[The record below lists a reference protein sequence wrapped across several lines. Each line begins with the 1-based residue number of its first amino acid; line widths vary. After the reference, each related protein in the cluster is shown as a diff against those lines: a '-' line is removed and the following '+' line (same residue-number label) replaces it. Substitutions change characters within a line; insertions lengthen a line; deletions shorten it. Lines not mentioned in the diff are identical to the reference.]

1 MKIYILLFFIFHSL
15 LFSND
20 LDNLLQQ
27 YNTTSEKSLQT
38 IDEKLGHVFIYSQKD
53 IQLMQYNKL
62 NDILKELPL
71 INFNKNRFGV
81 LTVSPSATK
90 AAVSGF
96 LRIFINDHEVSS
108 IYNQSASISWGD
120 LPLDFIDHIEIYYGE
135 SSFSYGNETG
145 IYFVRLYTKKGI
157 KENGTELNLKG
168 TSKNSF
174 AQSMT
179 DSKAYENGWSYLAYV
194 SNEKSNESAK
204 YKDNVLNNDA
214 TRRYLFLNLNNE
226 TTDINMAYNDL
237 KKDNYAGLAYDSV
250 PDDGE
255 IVTKDF
261 FIDVT
266 KYFLDDSSLKANVS
280 IDVNDMKNE
289 EENQEGMFLTPFRNL
304 KKIDIDLKL
313 TKLKANLTKSYEYG
327 NNSFVTGINVS
338 KKTYETKTLKTVNF
352 SNKETNLSR
361 YTDFDE
367 ENVFSLMLEDDY
379 KLFDNLILIGNA
391 KFDKYK
397 RSGLIDDISEELYRV
412 GAIYTPFENFGL
424 KTFYTKTYLPPSF
437 YNVDYA
443 FSNRNL
449 DVQKYKF
456 FTVEGVYTTENQ
468 KFRVTHHNVQID
480 DFLYYHPKY
489 GFMNISDHTIKTE
502 GFIYSYDYQLS
513 DSDKLSLNYFATKI
527 TETVNNSNK
536 GATVKYMGEYD
547 KFEYFSSLIYRNAY
561 SYANLNVDAS
571 YNISLGTSYNINKNL
586 KVSLKGENLLD
597 SSTQSV
603 FSDSGNN
610 FLLDDYERVFTLSMK
625 WMF

>member
-1 MKIYILLFFIFHSL
+1 MKIYFLLFFIFHSL

-20 LDNLLQQ
+20 IDNLLQQ

-62 NDILKELPL
+62 NDVLKELPL

-108 IYNQSASISWGD
+108 IYNQSASTSWGD

-135 SSFSYGNETG
+135 SSFSNGTETG
-145 IYFVRLYTKKGI
+145 IYFIRLYTKKGM

-168 TSKNSF
+168 TSKGGS
-174 AQSMT
+174 AQSLT
-179 DSKAYENGWSYLAYV
+179 NSKAYENGWSHLV
-194 SNEKSNESAK
+194 FFSSEKTNESTK
-204 YKDNVLNNDA
+204 YKENKLNNDA
-214 TRRYLFLNLNNE
+214 TRKYLFLNLNNE

-237 KKDNYAGLAYDSV
+237 TKDNYAGLAYDSV

-261 FIDVT
+261 YVDIT
-266 KYFLDDSSLKANVS
+266 KYFFNDNSLKLNLS
-280 IDVNDMKNE
+280 LDVNNMKNE
-289 EENQEGMFLTPFRNL
+289 EVNQEGMDLLYFRNSKEL
-304 KKIDIDLKL
+304 DIDLKL
-313 TKLKANLTKSYEYG
+313 TKLKADITKSYEYG
-327 NNSFVTGINVS
+327 NNNFITGLSAS
-338 KKTYETKTLKTVNF
+338 KKKFDKQNVKNVKFSNQVDNF
-352 SNKETNLSR
+352 SQ
-361 YTDFDE
+361 YADFDE
-367 ENVFSLMLEDDY
+367 EQIISFMLEDDY

-391 KFDKYK
+391 KVDKYK
-397 RSGLIDDISEELYRV
+397 RTGFLDDITESLYRV
-412 GAIYTPFENFGL
+412 GAIYTPYENFGL

-443 FSNRNL
+443 FTNRNL
-449 DVQKYKF
+449 DVQEYKY
-456 FTVEGVYTTENQ
+456 FTIEGVYTTEKQ
-468 KFRVTHHNVQID
+468 KFRITHHNVQID

-489 GFMNISDHTIKTE
+489 GFMNISDRTIKTE

-527 TETVNNSNK
+527 SENVSNSNK
-536 GATVKYMGEYD
+536 GANIKYMGEYD
-547 KFEYFSSLIYRNAY
+547 KFEYFTSLIYRNAY
-561 SYANLNVDAS
+561 TYSDLNVDAS

-586 KVSLKGENLLD
+586 KISLKGENLLD
-597 SSTQSV
+597 SSTQSI
-603 FSDSGNN
+603 FTDSGNN
-610 FLLDDYERVFTLSMK
+610 FVLDDYERVFSLSMK

>member
-108 IYNQSASISWGD
+108 IYNQSASSSWGD

-536 GATVKYMGEYD
+536 GATIKYMGEYD
-547 KFEYFSSLIYRNAY
+547 KFEYFTSLIYRNAY

>member
-108 IYNQSASISWGD
+108 IYNQSASSSWGD

>member
-536 GATVKYMGEYD
+536 GATIKYMGEYD